1 MSQKPNASHED
12 QNDEEAL
19 EDLLYETRFLLNV
32 LVDLLVEKKIINET
46 ELKAQY
52 EKVLAEAEQ
61 E

>member
-12 QNDEEAL
+12 LDDEEAL

-46 ELKAQY
+46 ELKTQY